1 MDSQTLLNLG
11 LVLVFVVVGGVF
23 AATEIALVSL
33 RDSQLTQ
40 MERTSTRGA
49 HVARVARDPNRFLA
63 AVQIG
68 VTVAGFF
75 SAAYGGSTLAPDLV
89 PTLTALGLPD
99 GAAETTALVAMTLL
113 IAYLSLV
120 LGELVPK
127 RLALQKS
134 AGLAQAVTP
143 TLDRFAILMRPV
155 IWLLSLSTDAMV
167 RVLGGDPKAVNEE
180 LSEEELRDLV
190 STHEGLHE
198 QERKI
203 LQDVFNASR
212 TSLREVMKP
221 RADVL
226 FVDAATSLVDAER
239 WVKDQP
245 YSRYPVIGEGFDD
258 VLGFLHVRDLIDV
271 DPDDRRTVGDVAR
284 EILVVPRTN
293 MVLPAVQLM
302 RQTRT
307 HLAVV
312 VDEYG
317 GTDGIVTL
325 EDLVEELVG
334 EIEDEYDAGRAAET
348 EDDPSVDGSLSL
360 QDFEERTGLDLPD
373 DGDYETVAGFVL
385 ARLGRIPDVGDEV
398 AVADGASLEVEEM
411 VGRRI
416 TRVRVHRL
424 ARDPDPA
431 SDSGADR
438 ATEPGSGPETGSTA
452 G

>member
-334 EIEDEYDAGRAAET
+334 EIEDEYDAGRADET

-424 ARDPDPA
+424 APDPDPA
-431 SDSGADR
+431 SDSGPDR
-438 ATEPGSGPETGSTA
+438 ATEPGPGTGSTA